1 MTEQEFESFASR
13 VDDIADAVKAKID
26 LSSFTLSKQEKA
38 LLSALPLDPDV
49 IEAIERERAKINIG
63 DINVRDAIANKAIA
77 QMMLHMKDYIAS
89 AKLGYEMGGLT

>member
-38 LLSALPLDPDV
+38 LLSALPSDV
-49 IEAIERERAKINIG
+49 VEAIEKERAKINIG

-77 QMMLHMKDYIAS
+77 QMMLNLKDYITS

>member
-1 MTEQEFESFASR
+1 MTEQEFESFAGR

-38 LLSALPLDPDV
+38 LLSALPSDV
-49 IEAIERERAKINIG
+49 IEAIEKERAKINIG

-77 QMMLHMKDYIAS
+77 QAMLHLKDYIA
-89 AKLGYEMGGLT
+89 AARLGYDMGGLT

>member
-38 LLSALPLDPDV
+38 LLSALPPDV
-49 IEAIERERAKINIG
+49 IDAIEKERAKINITG
-63 DINVRDAIANKAIA
+63 SVNVRDAIANKAIA
-77 QMMLHMKDYIAS
+77 QAMLHLKDYIA
-89 AKLGYEMGGLT
+89 AARLGYDMGGLT

>member
-38 LLSALPLDPDV
+38 LLSALPPDV
-49 IEAIERERAKINIG
+49 IEAIEKERAKINIG
-63 DINVRDAIANKAIA
+63 NINVRDAIANKAIA